1 MLTLETF
8 FVSHMQSSGP
18 QPFLKVIAAA
28 YHARYGAWLA
38 DFMFVFPNKRGA
50 AFFLRDLQASLGP
63 KEVLVA
69 PRTATI
75 SELVAELSGLD
86 SDSRIDL
93 LFALFAEYRSLL
105 LERGADPESI
115 TFDSFRGWG
124 EVALG
129 DFGDVDMY
137 DADPDKLFAN
147 VADFK
152 ELAADYHTEEQ
163 REVLRDYFGVE
174 VSSRRAA
181 DTFWKHFSYKS
192 ERQEESE
199 DQEETDRIDVR
210 GGFSTLWQT
219 MAPLYHRL
227 RKSLRSRGLAYQ
239 GMATRE
245 AADRLEDGETLP
257 GVKKIVFVGFNVL
270 TKAERR
276 IFKELARRESGLP
289 GSGEPLADFVWD
301 LTGLPLSDRAN
312 QAVKQMLSNIKAFP
326 KPEWLNLEPCSS
338 SGIPPVIKVISSPS
352 ASMQARIAAGIVT
365 DVVARTG
372 EESVKA
378 AKTAIVLPDEGLLF
392 PILYSLPQGIGDVN
406 LTMGYPLK
414 LTSTISL
421 IGILRR
427 MQGRKQRKDGGWAYF
442 HEDVKLLAAH
452 PFMQLVAGHEAIGRL
467 RSFIFSERR
476 FAIAHSDLVRLLP
489 DAAAILHPF
498 SEEKGAEAIGRLDDI
513 VRVCAE
519 AVAAAPEGSALVKKR
534 LDLAHLQAYR
544 DALHRLADA
553 SKRHDVELSWRDVFQ
568 LADRLIAAER
578 VPFEGQPL
586 MGIQVMGMLE
596 TRSLDFDQLVIPSMN
611 ERIFPRRMRKKTL
624 IPSTLRFFFGLPPAA
639 FQESIFSY
647 YFYRLIARA
656 KELYMI
662 YDARTSDLNS
672 AGPSRFIFQL
682 RHLYAPALKEQKGQF
697 RLTTPLNI
705 EPRAATHSEVE
716 PLLRPL
722 LDENSDRYL
731 SYSSLWDYAQ
741 CPLRFCLR
749 HLYRITDEG
758 EPAEF
763 IDASTLGTAA
773 HRVLE
778 ELYMPDPKKR
788 RKLLLD
794 DPVVFTSKQLRE
806 MAADTDGLMRRLQR
820 AINIEYHRL
829 PAEEA
834 DRPLTGDS
842 LMTAQVLASQIAGIL
857 RHDATLAPL
866 KIYGVEV
873 KDKFRL
879 PAGEAGEANFTFSFD
894 RIDQPAN
901 SPVKRIVDYK
911 TGRIHTNAES
921 IDALMDGDLRA
932 KDVAQLL
939 TYAAFYSYLT
949 EGRLLSPDPMA
960 LVIYSLGHAKMGNPE
975 QKIMFGEGKEAQE
988 MTDNSELKEEFA
1000 GRLQGR
1006 IKEIFSPETSFGPT
1020 ADKNRCRYCAYR
1032 AFCT

>member
-1 MLTLETF
+1 
-8 FVSHMQSSGP
+8 MQSYAP

-28 YHARYGAWLA
+28 YHARYGADLA
-38 DFMFVFPNKRGA
+38 DFMFVFPNKRGV
-50 AFFLRDLQASLGP
+50 AFFLRDLQSILAP

-75 SELVAELSGLD
+75 SDLVAELSGLD

-93 LFALFAEYRSLL
+93 IFALFSEYRALL
-105 LERGADPESI
+105 IERGADSESI
-115 TFDSFRGWG
+115 SFESFRGWG

-137 DADPDKLFAN
+137 DADPDRIFAN

-174 VSSRRAA
+174 VSSRREA
-181 DTFWKHFSYKS
+181 DTFWKHFTYKS
-192 ERQEESE
+192 ERREEAEDLEESE
-199 DQEETDRIDVR
+199 KIDVR
-210 GGFSTLWQT
+210 SGFTTLWQT

-227 RKSLRSRGLAYQ
+227 RSSLRSRGLAYQ

-245 AADRLEDGETLP
+245 AADRLADGTELP

-276 IFKELARRESGLP
+276 IFKELANRRSGLP
-289 GSGEPLADFVWD
+289 GSDEPFADFVWD
-301 LTGLPLSDRAN
+301 LTGVPLSDRAN
-312 QAVKQMLSNIKAFP
+312 PAVKLMLSNIKTFP
-326 KPEWLNLEPCSS
+326 KPDWLDLEPCRS
-338 SGIPPVIKVISSPS
+338 SGVPPVIKVISSPS
-352 ASMQARIAAGIVT
+352 ASMQARIAASIVA
-365 DVVARTG
+365 DVAARTG
-372 EESVKA
+372 AESVKA
-378 AKTAIVLPDEGLLF
+378 AKTAVVLPDEGLLF
-392 PILYSLPQGIGDVN
+392 PILYSLPQDIGDVN

-427 MQGRKQRKDGGWAYF
+427 MQGRKQRREGGWAYF

-452 PFMQLVAGHEAIGRL
+452 PFMQLVAGSEAIRRL
-467 RSFIFSERR
+467 RAFMFSERR
-476 FAIAHSDLVRLLP
+476 FVVAHSDLVRLLP
-489 DAAAILHPF
+489 EAAPILYPLVD
-498 SEEKGAEAIGRLDDI
+498 EKGKEAIELLDDI
-513 VRVCAE
+513 VRVCAD
-519 AVAAAPEGSALVKKR
+519 AVASMQEGSAMVKKR

-544 DALHRLADA
+544 DALRRLADA
-553 SKRHDVELSWRDVFQ
+553 SLRHDVELSWRDVFQ

-624 IPSTLRFFFGLPPAA
+624 IPATLRFFFGLPPAA

-656 KELYMI
+656 KELYLI
-662 YDARTSDLNS
+662 YDARTSDMNS

-682 RHLYAPALKEQKGQF
+682 RHLYAPAIREMKGQF
-697 RLTTPLNI
+697 RLSAPVNT
-705 EPRAATHSEVE
+705 EPRAAMHEEVE
-716 PLLRPL
+716 PLLRPF
-722 LDENSDRYL
+722 LDGKSDSYL

-749 HLYRITDEG
+749 HLYRITDDR

-778 ELYMPDPKKR
+778 ELYMPDPGKR
-788 RKLLLD
+788 RKLLA
-794 DPVVFTSKQLRE
+794 DPVVFTARQLRD
-806 MAADTDGLMRRLQR
+806 MAADEEGIMKRLRR

-829 PAEEA
+829 APEEA
-834 DRPLTGDS
+834 ERPLTGDS
-842 LMTAQVLASQIAGIL
+842 LMTAQVLAGQIAGIL
-857 RHDATLAPL
+857 RHDATIAPL
-866 KIYGVEV
+866 KVYGVEV

-879 PAGEAGEANFTFSFD
+879 PAGEAGAVNFTFSFD
-894 RIDQPAN
+894 RIDQPAD

-911 TGRIHTNAES
+911 SGRIHTQADS
-921 IDALMDGDLRA
+921 LDSAFDGDLRA

-939 TYAAFYSYLT
+939 TYASFYSFIT
-949 EGRLLSPDPMA
+949 GGSLLSPEPMA

-975 QKIMFGEGKEAQE
+975 QKLKMGEGKEAEE
-988 MTDNSELKEEFA
+988 MTDNSEVKEEFA
-1000 GRLQGR
+1000 SRLQDR
-1006 IKEIFSPETSFGPT
+1006 VEEIFSPATSFGPT

-1032 AFCT
+1032 AFCK